1 MRPSKDKTFLENAL
15 TLAKRGTC
23 IRKQVGCVLV
33 DELGQ
38 ILSTGYNGVARGL
51 PHCNQVAKFN
61 IKDECA
67 TCSKATLSKEGKL
80 LRTCG
85 ASACTGWQ
93 PNPKLVPPD
102 AKRETGRWVSYHPH
116 KCAGADYDSGKGL
129 DICEAIHAEQNALL
143 QCTDVQKIHTVYV
156 TVSPCRHCMKLIMN
170 TSAKRVVFLSE
181 YSQSSKGLAEKAGI
195 EWVLYDKD

>member
-1 MRPSKDKTFLENAL
+1 MRPSKDKTFLDLAS

-33 DELGQ
+33 DKLGQ

-51 PHCNQVAKFN
+51 PHCNEEEFLPEVRLEDLGYK
-61 IKDECA
+61 I
-67 TCSKATLSKEGKL
+67 
-80 LRTCG
+80 R
-85 ASACTGWQ
+85 
-93 PNPKLVPPD
+93 
-102 AKRETGRWVSYHPH
+102 SYSSVYPH
-116 KCAGADYDSGKGL
+116 KCPGSDHDSGRGL

-143 QCTDVQKIHTVYV
+143 QCADVQKIHTVYI

-181 YSQSSKGLAEKAGI
+181 YSQLSKDLAEKAGI
-195 EWVLYDKD
+195 EWILFAE